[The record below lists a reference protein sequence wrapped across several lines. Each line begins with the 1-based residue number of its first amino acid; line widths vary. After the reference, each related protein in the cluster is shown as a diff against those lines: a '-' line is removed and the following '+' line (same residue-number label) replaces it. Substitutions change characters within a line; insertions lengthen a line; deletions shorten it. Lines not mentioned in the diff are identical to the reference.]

1 MGRTQGKPEAC
12 SLRRHPDGANEE
24 EEDAKKEEEDDGDGI
39 RKMGIGQAT
48 DGRRRNASGRWE
60 PPQCLDIGAPP
71 PGIAPE
77 PPAVRYPGRRN
88 SAFGITAYNKSQKG
102 GEAEHPEHMS
112 SGFKKS

>member
-24 EEDAKKEEEDDGDGI
+24 EEGDAKEDGDG
-39 RKMGIGQAT
+39 KMGIGQGG
-48 DGRRRNASGRWE
+48 DGRRNAWGRWE

-71 PGIAPE
+71 PHPGIAPK

-88 SAFGITAYNKSQKG
+88 SAFGITTYYKSQKG
-102 GEAEHPEHMS
+102 GQTEHPAPV
-112 SGFKKS
+112 FRV

>member
-24 EEDAKKEEEDDGDGI
+24 EEGDAKEDGDG
-39 RKMGIGQAT
+39 KMGIGQGG
-48 DGRRRNASGRWE
+48 DGRRNAWGRWE

-71 PGIAPE
+71 PHPGIAPK

-88 SAFGITAYNKSQKG
+88 SAFGRTTYNESQTG
-102 GEAEHPEHMS
+102 RIGASRTYPRV
-112 SGFKKS
+112 